1 MPAAI
6 SAAAMILKRCGCFMT
21 FSKRTSEFHYMGRIL
36 PAFLAAGNALPHT
49 LLLELAVFCDFGY
62 S

>member
-1 MPAAI
+1 
-6 SAAAMILKRCGCFMT
+6 MT